1 MIFLKK
7 RKKRGRNTGKMA
19 RKIVITSG
27 KGGVGK
33 TTVTANL
40 GVQLAKMGYRVI
52 ICDLDFGLNNID
64 VVLGVENLATYDM
77 VDAVEG
83 RCRAKQALVR
93 HPRYPTLYSLASNRV
108 SERYISPQAVR
119 LILDSLSPQF
129 DFILIDS
136 PAGIDDGFH
145 RAAAC
150 AEEALLVTTPHIS
163 AMRDASRVAVM
174 LRSYRLSGV
183 GLVVNMVR
191 SDLVRRGE
199 LLTPEEISETLKVN
213 LRAVIPE
220 EDKIFLDNVTE
231 RFRAFR
237 LLAEYFTGAHPS
249 APPVKKKGFF
259 SGIMEALKR

>member
-1 MIFLKK
+1 
-7 RKKRGRNTGKMA
+7 MA

-40 GVQLAKMGYRVI
+40 GVQLAKSGYRVI
-52 ICDLDFGLNNID
+52 VCDLDFGLNNID
-64 VVLGVENLATYDM
+64 VVLGVENLSTFDV

-83 RCRAKQALVR
+83 RCRPKQALVR
-93 HPRYPTLYSLASNRV
+93 HPRYPTLYSLASNRI
-108 SERYISPQAVR
+108 SDRYVSPQAVR

-145 RAAAC
+145 RAVAC

-163 AMRDASRVAVM
+163 AMRDASRVAGM
-174 LRSYRLSGV
+174 LKSYRLSRV

-199 LLTPEEISETLKVN
+199 ILTPEEISEALKVP
-213 LRAVIPE
+213 LTAIVPE
-220 EDKIFLDNVTE
+220 EDRIFLDNVTD
-231 RFRAFR
+231 RFRPFR
-237 LLAEYFTGAHPS
+237 LLAGFYTGSRPMAAQEP
-249 APPVKKKGFF
+249 KKKSFW
-259 SGIMEALKR
+259 SGLVSALHR

>member
-1 MIFLKK
+1 
-7 RKKRGRNTGKMA
+7 MA

-40 GVQLAKMGYRVI
+40 GVQLAKNGYRVVV
-52 ICDLDFGLNNID
+52 CDLDFGLNNID
-64 VVLGVENLATYDM
+64 VVLGVENLATFDV

-83 RCRAKQALVR
+83 RCRPKQALVR

-108 SERYISPQAVR
+108 SDRYVSPQAVR

-145 RAAAC
+145 RAVAC

-163 AMRDASRVAVM
+163 AMRDAARVATM
-174 LRSYRLSGV
+174 LKGYRLARV

-191 SDLVRRGE
+191 SDLVKRGE
-199 LLTPEEISETLKVN
+199 ILTPEEISESLKVP
-213 LRAVIPE
+213 LTAIVPE
-220 EDKIFLDNVTE
+220 EDRIFLDNVTD

-237 LLAEYFTGAHPS
+237 LLAGFYTGMRPMATQENQ
-249 APPVKKKGFF
+249 KKGFWN
-259 SGIMEALKR
+259 GIMSALRR

>member
-1 MIFLKK
+1 
-7 RKKRGRNTGKMA
+7 MA
-19 RKIVITSG
+19 RKLVITSG

-40 GVQLAKMGYRVI
+40 GVQLAKLGYRVI

-64 VVLGVENLATYDM
+64 VVLGVENLTTYDM

-83 RCRAKQALVR
+83 RCRPKQALVK
-93 HPRYPTLYSLASNRV
+93 HPRYPTLYSLSSNRI

-174 LRSYRLSGV
+174 LKGYRMTRV

-191 SDLVRRGE
+191 GDLVRRGE
-199 LLTPEEISETLKVN
+199 VLTPEEISETLKVP
-213 LRAVIPE
+213 LFAVVPE

-237 LLAEYFTGAHPS
+237 LLAGCYTGARQTTV
-249 APPVKKKGFF
+249 PPKKKGFF
-259 SGIMEALKR
+259 SGLIGALHR